1 MRELWRR
8 TEVRTLLCL
17 ALIAIIAFLA
27 REHLHFIGDGWRELA
42 HADKRWIGLAILA
55 LAASM
60 VAQAEVMV
68 VLLRSAGVKV
78 KRISA
83 NSLGLAANAWSS
95 TFPGGPALSAAM
107 IFREQ
112 LKWGATPVI
121 ASWYMLLSGALAGGG
136 MAILAIGAVFFLG
149 LTVKPLTLAMSLVAL
164 VALAI
169 LTNWVAKNRDKV
181 ERWLVNRLRTFNARR
196 GKPVDRFTD
205 SVRGFSRQ
213 LSAVELPLT
222 KLAAA
227 IAASLGN
234 WVFEI
239 LCLLACIYAIGATPP
254 IAGVVLA
261 FLTAKLVGQAQVTPG
276 GLGPVDVA
284 LTSALVGFGTLTS
297 VQAFG
302 AVIVFRM
309 LSFVGLA
316 LVGWIVFFATKM
328 VNPKGNAD
336 DAAAETGRQ
345 DEKHEEPVGRA
356 R

>member
-1 MRELWRR
+1 MRDLLRR
-8 TEVRTLLCL
+8 ADVRAVLSL
-17 ALIAIIAFLA
+17 ALIGLIAFLA
-27 REHLHFIGDGWRELA
+27 REHLHFIGDGWRELE
-42 HADKRWIGLAILA
+42 HADKRWIGVAVLA
-55 LAASM
+55 LAVSM
-60 VAQAEVMV
+60 IAQAEVMV

-78 KRISA
+78 KRTSV
-83 NSLGLAANAWSS
+83 NWLGLAANAWSS

-112 LKWGATPVI
+112 MKWGATPVI

-149 LTVKPLTLAMSLVAL
+149 LTVKPMTLAMSLIAL
-164 VALAI
+164 VALAL
-169 LTNWVAKNRDKV
+169 LTNWVAKNPDKV
-181 ERWLVNRLRTFNARR
+181 ERWLVNRLRTYNTRR
-196 GKPVDRFTD
+196 GKPADRFTD
-205 SVRGFSRQ
+205 NVHGFSQQ
-213 LSAVELPLT
+213 LSAVELSLS

-227 IAASLGN
+227 IVASLSN
-234 WVFEI
+234 WIFEI
-239 LCLLACIYAIGATPP
+239 LCLLACIYAVGATPP
-254 IAGVVLA
+254 IAGAVLA

-309 LSFVGLA
+309 LSFVGLT

-328 VNPKGNAD
+328 VNPKS
-336 DAAAETGRQ
+336 AAEATAAEKGRP
-345 DEKHEEPVGRA
+345 EEQKETVGPA
-356 R
+356 Q

>member
-1 MRELWRR
+1 MRDLWRR

-149 LTVKPLTLAMSLVAL
+149 LTVKPLTLAMSLIAL

-169 LTNWVAKNRDKV
+169 L
-181 ERWLVNRLRTFNARR
+181 
-196 GKPVDRFTD
+196 
-205 SVRGFSRQ
+205 
-213 LSAVELPLT
+213 SAVITPPDVFSMILVLLPL
-222 KLAAA
+222 
-227 IAASLGN
+227 
-234 WVFEI
+234 F
-239 LCLLACIYAIGATPP
+239 
-254 IAGVVLA
+254 
-261 FLTAKLVGQAQVTPG
+261 
-276 GLGPVDVA
+276 GLYEYSIRISERT
-284 LTSALVGFGTLTS
+284 LRRSSGTEGTTTE
-297 VQAFG
+297 G
-302 AVIVFRM
+302 
-309 LSFVGLA
+309 
-316 LVGWIVFFATKM
+316 K
-328 VNPKGNAD
+328 
-336 DAAAETGRQ
+336 
-345 DEKHEEPVGRA
+345 
-356 R
+356 

>member
-1 MRELWRR
+1 MSSLWRR
-8 TEVRTLLCL
+8 ADVRALLSL
-17 ALIAIIAFLA
+17 ALIGLIAFVA
-27 REHLHFIGDGWRELA
+27 REHLHFISEGWRELA
-42 HADKRWIGLAILA
+42 HADKRWIALAVVALA
-55 LAASM
+55 LSM

-78 KRISA
+78 KRTTV
-83 NSLGLAANAWSS
+83 NWLGLAANSWSS

-112 LKWGATPVI
+112 LKWGATTVI

-149 LTVKPLTLAMSLVAL
+149 LTVKPVTLALSLLAL
-164 VALAI
+164 VALAL
-169 LTNWVAKNRDKV
+169 LTNWVAKNRDVV
-181 ERWLVNRLRTFNARR
+181 ERWLVNRLRTYNTRR
-196 GKPVDRFTD
+196 GKPADRFTD

-213 LSAVELPLT
+213 LSAVELPLP

-234 WVFEI
+234 WIFEI
-239 LCLLACIYAIGATPP
+239 LCLLACIYAVGATPP
-254 IAGVVLA
+254 IAGAVLA

-309 LSFVGLA
+309 LSFVGLTI
-316 LVGWIVFFATKM
+316 VGWIVFFATKM
-328 VNPKGNAD
+328 VTPKGEAEQVAAD
-336 DAAAETGRQ
+336 NGRPQ
-345 DEKHEEPVGRA
+345 EKVQEPVGEA
-356 R
+356 Q